1 MKSGCYFCHKPEQ
14 TRALNREAECSVCLV
29 SGNHLYLL
37 YAAPKSPDFL
47 CDRRGDSSDF
57 SMLVP
62 LCFFFLLPQ
71 LLMVPHHHP
80 HHLTT
85 NQQNTFRTYTTST
98 IKHTG
103 AHFSPLFLESWM
115 CETSS
120 KPVMICTSYLSGHA
134 SLPPPLLS
142 KVSREPLHLLTQVI
156 PVNLWPRWLRQAGE
170 SLHWPEAL
178 SLQCLCSML
187 DVSFLQHKVKN
198 KKSVNSWLWNSKVG
212 VSWFRNAKYWS
223 PATLHLQR
231 CFQTGGTFS

>member
-1 MKSGCYFCHKPEQ
+1 MSILQFSIMCESLHFFSTEKQKLGCLVRSHFFGSRTALHVKSGCYFCHKPEQ

-37 YAAPKSPDFL
+37 YTAPKSPDFL

-98 IKHTG
+98 IKNTG
-103 AHFSPLFLESWM
+103 AHFSPLFL
-115 CETSS
+115 
-120 KPVMICTSYLSGHA
+120 A
-134 SLPPPLLS
+134 S
-142 KVSREPLHLLTQVI
+142 
-156 PVNLWPRWLRQAGE
+156 
-170 SLHWPEAL
+170 
-178 SLQCLCSML
+178 
-187 DVSFLQHKVKN
+187 
-198 KKSVNSWLWNSKVG
+198 
-212 VSWFRNAKYWS
+212 
-223 PATLHLQR
+223 
-231 CFQTGGTFS
+231 